1 MKIVFMGTPDFAVPS
16 LQALHKK
23 GYKIVGVVTQPDR
36 PKGRGQKMSAPPVKE
51 AALQLGLRIYQPVK
65 IKEEGFI
72 KQLEDL
78 QPDLICVVA
87 FGQIL
92 PERIL
97 NLPPLGCINV
107 HASLLPA
114 YRGAAPIHW
123 SILRGEKKTGITTML
138 MNAGMDTG
146 DMLLQKE
153 VEITPEMTCG
163 RLHDEL
169 KDIGAQLL
177 LDTIELWKAEK
188 LKPIVQD
195 ESIATYASLL
205 KREHELLDWQECA
218 EKVNNK
224 IRGLD
229 PWPGAYTVYDNKILK
244 IRGAKIYEA
253 EMADA
258 KVKAGTVMIKV
269 KGEGFVVQTGKGSVL
284 ITKVQPFGKK
294 IMTADSFMNGYNLEV
309 GYEFSSCKYG

>member
-1 MKIVFMGTPDFAVPS
+1 MKIVFMGTPEFAVPS

-23 GYKIVGVVTQPDR
+23 GYEIIGVVTQPDR
-36 PKGRGQKMSAPPVKE
+36 PKGRGQKMSATPVKE

-65 IKEEGFI
+65 IKDESFI

-92 PERIL
+92 SERIL

-146 DMLLQKE
+146 DMLLQKNTK
-153 VEITPEMTCG
+153 ITPEMTSG
-163 RLHDEL
+163 QLHDEL
-169 KDIGAQLL
+169 KEMGAQLL
-177 LDTIELWKAEK
+177 LDTIELWKKGE
-188 LKPIVQD
+188 LKPHVQD
-195 ESIATYASLL
+195 ENLATYAPLL
-205 KREHELLDWQECA
+205 KREHELIDWREKA

-229 PWPGAYTVYDNKILK
+229 PWPGAYTLYKNKTLK
-244 IRGAKIYEA
+244 IREAKMYQVETTKG
-253 EMADA
+253 E
-258 KVKAGTVMIKV
+258 VKAGTVTKIV
-269 KGEGFVVQTGKGSVL
+269 KGEGFVIQTGEGSLL

-294 IMTADSFMNGYNLEV
+294 IMTADSFVNGHQLEV
-309 GYEFSSCKYG
+309 GYEFSSC

>member
-1 MKIVFMGTPDFAVPS
+1 MKIVFMGTPEFAVPS

-23 GYKIVGVVTQPDR
+23 GYEIIGVVTQPDR
-36 PKGRGQKMSAPPVKE
+36 PKGRGQKMSATPVKE

-65 IKEEGFI
+65 IKDESFI

-92 PERIL
+92 SERIL

-146 DMLLQKE
+146 DMLLQKDMK
-153 VEITPEMTCG
+153 ITPEMTSG
-163 RLHDEL
+163 QLHDEL
-169 KDIGAQLL
+169 KEMGAQLL
-177 LDTIELWKAEK
+177 LDTIELWKKGE
-188 LKPIVQD
+188 LKPHVQD
-195 ESIATYASLL
+195 ENLATYAPLL
-205 KREHELLDWQECA
+205 KREHELIDWREKA

-229 PWPGAYTVYDNKILK
+229 PWPGAYTLYKNKTLK
-244 IRGAKIYEA
+244 IREAKIYKVETTKG
-253 EMADA
+253 E
-258 KVKAGTVMIKV
+258 VKAGTVTKIV
-269 KGEGFVVQTGKGSVL
+269 KGEGFVIQTGEGSLL

-294 IMTADSFMNGYNLEV
+294 IMTADSFVNGHQLEV
-309 GYEFSSCKYG
+309 GYEFSSC